1 MTAALRSQILANLGN
16 IPVLMDL
23 LPPAHFVFHGFLVL
37 SALEVT
43 DQEVLS
49 SLKRDL
55 IERESLI
62 STTRFHSL
70 QAKLRTLLRRP
81 ELCFGLA
88 ARQGEQVW
96 LLYGEAEIAYH
107 CIYADSKHYTM
118 SELAGS
124 VYERVLTH
132 GELIIVEDLA
142 TYAPRSAV
150 EDALLQQ
157 GVRNLVVAPL
167 LYQNTVIGALELL
180 SSLPGS
186 LHAMNTV
193 KLQEVLPLFAMAV
206 QRSTDE
212 LDTRIQAV
220 IKEQCTAIHP
230 TVEWR
235 FRQAAIRWV
244 EQRQHGALVEMEPIV
259 FDQIYPLYGVS
270 DIRSSSTHRNAA
282 IQADLVAHLELA
294 RDILQLGYAYSQLPL
309 LTALSFHACR
319 HIAQLEAGLGA
330 SDESRV
336 LDFLRRDVEPVFSY
350 LQTCDAELRAKIDVY
365 RATLNP
371 RLGTLYQ
378 QRKDFEDSVT
388 QLNETLAAYLDSEE
402 DKAQAMLPHYFEQH
416 KSDGIEYGIY
426 VGASLLEHDGFNM
439 VHVHNL
445 RLWQLLITCGL
456 ARQAARIKAQLKV
469 PLDVAHLILVQHIPL
484 AIRFRFDEKRF
495 DIDGAYNMRYEIVKK
510 RIDKALIKGS
520 DERLTQP
527 GKIAIVY
534 AQPREAQEYRD
545 YIAYMQAAGELTG
558 EVETLAL
565 EDLPGAQGLQA
576 LRVTVAMQPP
586 SPTECDLATARL
598 DAAWSA

>member
-1 MTAALRSQILANLGN
+1 MSQQSSISSNGRVVVQPCPDTFPFASELSLAPLVAFWQQTMHPEHPVEGALAVKVQQALQETPVLLEPITDDSVIAQHQEIVDTLMSVIFPRASGDEVHAAALWPFYLRSFYATPAFARRLLTEDGCMRGRPNVDADLIEQIRILYAYALVLERVYGLKVDFAYPLIYTATEPDTGLDCHFKAVWDTRFVEVHTVGAIPPMTEALRSQILANLGN

-23 LPPAHFVFHGFLVL
+23 LPPAHFIFHGFLVL
-37 SALEVT
+37 NALEVT

-107 CIYADSKHYTM
+107 CIYADSKHYAM
-118 SELAGS
+118 SELVGS
-124 VYERVLTH
+124 VYERVFTH
-132 GELIIVEDLA
+132 GELVIVEDLT

-230 TVEWR
+230 AVEWR

-350 LQTCDAELRAKIDVY
+350 LQTCDA
-365 RATLNP
+365 
-371 RLGTLYQ
+371 
-378 QRKDFEDSVT
+378 
-388 QLNETLAAYLDSEE
+388 
-402 DKAQAMLPHYFEQH
+402 
-416 KSDGIEYGIY
+416 
-426 VGASLLEHDGFNM
+426 
-439 VHVHNL
+439 
-445 RLWQLLITCGL
+445 
-456 ARQAARIKAQLKV
+456 
-469 PLDVAHLILVQHIPL
+469 
-484 AIRFRFDEKRF
+484 
-495 DIDGAYNMRYEIVKK
+495 
-510 RIDKALIKGS
+510 
-520 DERLTQP
+520 
-527 GKIAIVY
+527 
-534 AQPREAQEYRD
+534 
-545 YIAYMQAAGELTG
+545 
-558 EVETLAL
+558 
-565 EDLPGAQGLQA
+565 
-576 LRVTVAMQPP
+576 
-586 SPTECDLATARL
+586 
-598 DAAWSA
+598 